1 MLTRR
6 CFLGYSA
13 LSSALLAYGPR
24 LGFGQARAESGEPPI
39 RLAILGSVYRLGSN
53 LQSLADRFLVGYPWD
68 GDWHM
73 PNVQVV
79 SVYVDSLAPKF
90 GGPRAFAQMTEGQRW
105 SWAFGSHVNP
115 PAQRAQPAPSGR
127 KVQRPDSGPHPSI
140 AQNVRQQFGERVL
153 AAPAPETIGPANGL
167 SIARSRE
174 FGFRLCRNIP
184 EALRCGGE
192 RLAVDAVLAVVE
204 QGDYPKNDKG
214 QILLPCYDF
223 FQQCVQVFEEERHA
237 VPYFNHGQLSF
248 SFREARQMVATA
260 ERLGFPLLAG
270 SSLPVTW
277 RLPSVDIPM
286 GARVEETVM
295 VGVGEFDSGD
305 FDALEAMQCMLERRN
320 GGETG
325 VKAVQL
331 LEGDDVWK
339 TGSAGRWSKEL
350 LSSALSRSDTPLGLT
365 LLDGRT
371 QDLVASGVLP
381 QLVKSPAAYCVEY
394 ADGTRA
400 TLLMLNGAVM
410 DFNISVRVAGHGLVS
425 TQFFLPPTPDV
436 TDTACL
442 AAKIEQMVTSRS
454 APYPVQRTLLTS
466 GMLEACL
473 DSRRRLNQRIETPQL
488 AVTYQPPAES
498 QYART

>member
-6 CFLGYSA
+6 RFLGYSA
-13 LSSALLAYGPR
+13 LSSALLASRPFLRSSFGRPPGGP
-24 LGFGQARAESGEPPI
+24 GDPPI
-39 RLAILGSVYRLGSN
+39 RLAILGSVYHIGSN
-53 LQSLADRFLVGYPWD
+53 LQSIADRFLVGYPWQ

-79 SVYVDSLAPKF
+79 SVYLDSRVPKF
-90 GGPRAFAQMTEGQRW
+90 GGPTTYAKTFQEERAAEARRAQGGVET
-105 SWAFGSHVNP
+105 
-115 PAQRAQPAPSGR
+115 QPAPA
-127 KVQRPDSGPHPSI
+127 VQDHETGAPHPPI
-140 AQNVRQQFGERVL
+140 AQSVTEQFGRRS
-153 AAPAPETIGPANGL
+153 PDGHETETPGPMSDL
-167 SIARSRE
+167 SASRSRQ

-184 EALRCGGE
+184 EALRAGGE
-192 RLAVDAVLAVVE
+192 RLAVDAVLAVLE
-204 QGDYPKNDKG
+204 QGNYATNDRG
-214 QILLPCYDF
+214 QTLLPCYGF
-223 FQQCVQVFEEERHA
+223 FQQCMQVFEEEKRA
-237 VPYFNHGQLSF
+237 VPYFNHKQLSF
-248 SFREARQMVATA
+248 SFPEARQMVETA
-260 ERLGFPLLAG
+260 ERLRFPLLAG

-277 RLPSVDIPM
+277 RLPPVDIPM
-286 GARVEETVM
+286 GAKVEEAVM
-295 VGVGEFDSGD
+295 VGVGKFDGMD
-305 FDALEAMQCMLERRN
+305 FDALEAMQCMLERRD

-331 LEGDDVWK
+331 LEGDAVWDA
-339 TGSAGRWSKEL
+339 GRAGRWSKEL

-381 QLVKSPAAYCVEY
+381 QLVKDPAAYCIEY

-400 TLLMLNGAVM
+400 TLLMLNGAVL
-410 DFNISVRVAGHGLVS
+410 DFNISARVEGKGLVS

-442 AAKIEQMVTSRS
+442 AAKIEQMLVTGS

-473 DSRRRLNQRIETPQL
+473 DSRHRLNQRVETPQL
-488 AVTYQPPAES
+488 AVSYQPPAES
-498 QYART
+498 QYTRT